1 MTFFRGFQLGRS
13 RLAAEDSA
21 VSATEYAVLLALL
34 VLVAV
39 ATINQIGS
47 KILNI
52 YTAIEGT
59 VPNGSQ

>member
-1 MTFFRGFQLGRS
+1 MTLYQYIRGRAS
-13 RLAAEDSA
+13 RVFADDQA

-39 ATINQIGS
+39 ATINQIGD
-47 KILNI
+47 KIMNI

-59 VPNGSQ
+59 VPATSP

>member
-1 MTFFRGFQLGRS
+1 MTFFRGLKRDAARF
-13 RLAAEDSA
+13 AAEESA

-47 KILNI
+47 RIMNI
-52 YTAIEGT
+52 YTAIEVT
-59 VPNGSQ
+59 IPTAT